1 MIHSYA
7 PDSDGATGQM
17 IIRGPE
23 VKHLIK
29 VLRLGPGDTLVV
41 SDGQDRDYLC
51 EITESS
57 PDFVLLKVVSDVLP
71 SAEPSRFITLYQ
83 GLPKGDKMDYI
94 IEKSVELGLCRLVP
108 VEMARSVVRFDADK
122 KDKKRQRWQL
132 KAESAAKQSGRGRI
146 PTVEKVHSLSE
157 ALERAAEEDYLLVAY
172 ESAEDMA
179 HTRSLLDAVP
189 AGTRVGF
196 FIGPE
201 GGFTAE
207 EIEKLEAAGG
217 RIITLGP
224 RILRTETA
232 GPALLAMC
240 TLLWE

>member
-7 PDSDGATGQM
+7 PESDGSTGRM
-17 IIRGPE
+17 IIRGLE

-29 VLRLGPGDTLVV
+29 VLRLGPGDKLVV

-57 PDFVLLKVVSDVLP
+57 PDFVLLKVISDVLP

-83 GLPKGDKMDYI
+83 GLPKGDKMDFI
-94 IEKSVELGLCRLVP
+94 IEKTVELGLCRLVP

-122 KDKKRQRWQL
+122 KEKRRKRWQL
-132 KAESAAKQSGRGRI
+132 KAESAAKQSGRGKI
-146 PTVEKVHSLSE
+146 PAVERVYSFQE
-157 ALERAAEEDYLLVAY
+157 ALGQAAGEEYLIVAY
-172 ESAEDMA
+172 ESAENMA
-179 HTRSLLDAVP
+179 YTRQLLEAVP
-189 AGTRVGF
+189 ADARVGF

-201 GGFTAE
+201 GGFAPE
-207 EIEKLEAAGG
+207 EIEKLKEVGA